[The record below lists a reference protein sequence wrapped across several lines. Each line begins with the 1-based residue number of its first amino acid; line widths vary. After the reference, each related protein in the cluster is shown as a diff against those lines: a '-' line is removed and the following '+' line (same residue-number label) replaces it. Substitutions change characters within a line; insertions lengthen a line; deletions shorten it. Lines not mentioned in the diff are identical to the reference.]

1 MKRLSLLVA
10 SIAVLILAAPGLRS
24 AAAVASLPAV
34 VQPSPPPIDFGT
46 GVSVGGNGDEGTVD
60 GQGRQSGSPV
70 DGESPGSSTGNCSGC
85 TYRWTSACDPSIANA
100 CGNLVGLCPAGFVM
114 ETLIINNPALPN
126 PTLGATECRS
136 ATGATPAQV
145 QQAAVDAFSQLL
157 TTAHPTQ
164 QPGGGSLVNLPTLFA
179 TNTPQ
184 TQTFNETLLGVPV
197 KLNVQATWTWDFG
210 DGTTLVST
218 IPGGQ
223 YPDTSLSHVYLAAG
237 QYTIQ
242 LTTNWTGTFSMAG
255 GAPAVIPGGAIPRV
269 SVPFTLPVHEAR
281 GVLVTG

>member
-1 MKRLSLLVA
+1 VKKVCLLLTALALSISPASLSLSRA
-10 SIAVLILAAPGLRS
+10 AAAPNAIS
-24 AAAVASLPAV
+24 PMADTLP
-34 VQPSPPPIDFGT
+34 QPPDWET
-46 GVSVGGNGDEGTVD
+46 GVGGNKNGGSVD
-60 GQGRQSGSPV
+60 GQGSQVG
-70 DGESPGSSTGNCSGC
+70 STGKPAPTGATGCAGC
-85 TYRWTSACDPSIANA
+85 TYVWTESCDPAIDANCGTFVGA
-100 CGNLVGLCPAGFVM
+100 CPPGFVM
-114 ETLIINNPALPN
+114 ETLVINNPALPN
-126 PTLGATECRS
+126 PTLGVTECRS

-145 QQAAVDAFSQLL
+145 RQAAVDAFSQLL

-197 KLNVQATWTWDFG
+197 TLNVQASWTWDFG
-210 DGTTLVST
+210 DGTTVVST

-223 YPDTSLSHVYLAAG
+223 YPDTSLSHIYLAAR

-255 GAPAVIPGGAIPRV
+255 GVAAAIPGGPIPRV
-269 SVPFTLPVHEAR
+269 SNPFALDVHEAR

>member
-1 MKRLSLLVA
+1 
-10 SIAVLILAAPGLRS
+10 
-24 AAAVASLPAV
+24 
-34 VQPSPPPIDFGT
+34 
-46 GVSVGGNGDEGTVD
+46 
-60 GQGRQSGSPV
+60 
-70 DGESPGSSTGNCSGC
+70 
-85 TYRWTSACDPSIANA
+85 
-100 CGNLVGLCPAGFVM
+100 M
-114 ETLIINNPALPN
+114 ETLIIDNPALPN

-145 QQAAVDAFSQLL
+145 QQAALDAFSQLL

-184 TQTFNETLLGVPV
+184 TQTFNETLLSMQVT
-197 KLNVQATWTWDFG
+197 LNVQASWTWDFG

-223 YPDTSLSHVYLAAG
+223 YPDTSLSHIYLAAG

-255 GAPAVIPGGAIPRV
+255 GAAAVIPGGPIPRV
-269 SVPFTLPVHEAR
+269 SAPFVLPVHEAR

>member
-1 MKRLSLLVA
+1 
-10 SIAVLILAAPGLRS
+10 
-24 AAAVASLPAV
+24 
-34 VQPSPPPIDFGT
+34 
-46 GVSVGGNGDEGTVD
+46 
-60 GQGRQSGSPV
+60 
-70 DGESPGSSTGNCSGC
+70 
-85 TYRWTSACDPSIANA
+85 
-100 CGNLVGLCPAGFVM
+100 M
-114 ETLIINNPALPN
+114 ETLIIDNPALPN

-164 QPGGGSLVNLPTLFA
+164 QPGDGSLVNLPTLFA

-269 SVPFTLPVHEAR
+269 SAPFTLPVHEAR